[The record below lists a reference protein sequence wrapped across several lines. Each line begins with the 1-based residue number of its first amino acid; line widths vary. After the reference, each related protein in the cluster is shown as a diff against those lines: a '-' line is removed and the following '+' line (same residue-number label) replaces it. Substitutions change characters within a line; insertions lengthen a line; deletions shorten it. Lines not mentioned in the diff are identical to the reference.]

1 MLAYTCVG
9 AQKAVGRVVKHKMSE
24 FDETI
29 IEGGRPIPDDTF
41 QKPCLTVLYGG
52 PVGLVYTLPVG
63 SETLIGRGD
72 EADLPLGEARVS
84 RSHAVIRVNPDNT
97 VVIEDQGSSNGTFV
111 NGTKVDKRQL
121 EDGDRVQIGYSC
133 IIKFSY
139 QDDLEYQLQHEIAGG
154 VKDPLT
160 GLYTK
165 MYFDDRLASEFTH
178 ACRRKDNLGVILFV
192 IDHCDKINLR
202 HGRAAG
208 DVVVRE
214 VSRAVTSVL
223 RAGDVFACYDAERFT
238 LLARDLDEKGSA
250 ILRQRIR
257 EVAQGA
263 QFDFDGTPT
272 SLTVSVGIATL
283 ADQPENAGHFIKLAD
298 DSLRQTRRKGNQGR
312 ADGSATKTHVSSD
325 EAVTTVCY
333 TPSRET

>member
-1 MLAYTCVG
+1 M
-9 AQKAVGRVVKHKMSE
+9 RE

-29 IEGGRPIPDDTF
+29 IEGGGLIPADTP

-63 SETLIGRGD
+63 SETLIGRDD
-72 EADLPLGEARVS
+72 EADLPLGEPRVS
-84 RSHAVIRVNPDNT
+84 RRHAVIKANPDGT

-111 NGTKVDKRQL
+111 NGTKVDTRQL
-121 EDGDRVQIGYSC
+121 EDGDRLQIGYSC

-154 VKDPLT
+154 IKDPLT

-178 ACRRKDNLGVILFV
+178 ACRRKDNLGVLLFAV
-192 IDHCDKINLR
+192 DHFDKVSLC
-202 HGRAAG
+202 HGQAAG
-208 DVVVRE
+208 DVVVKE
-214 VSRAVTSVL
+214 VARAVCSVL
-223 RAGDVFACYDAERFT
+223 RAGDVFACYDAERFA
-238 LLARDLDEKGSA
+238 LLARDLDGRSSA
-250 ILRQRIR
+250 ILVQRICK
-257 EVAQGA
+257 VVQGT
-263 QFDFDGTPT
+263 QFDFDGTPI
-272 SLTVSVGIATL
+272 SLTVSVGVATL

-298 DSLRQTRRKGNQGR
+298 ASLRQTRLKGNKGS

-325 EAVTTVCY
+325 EAATTVY
-333 TPSRET
+333 HAPGQKA

>member
-1 MLAYTCVG
+1 
-9 AQKAVGRVVKHKMSE
+9 MSK

-29 IEGGRPIPDDTF
+29 VGGGRSIPADTP
-41 QKPCLTVLYGG
+41 QKPCLTVLHGG

-63 SETLIGRGD
+63 SETLIGRD
-72 EADLPLGEARVS
+72 DDADLPLGEARVS
-84 RSHAVIRVNPDNT
+84 RRHAVVRVNPDST

-133 IIKFSY
+133 VIKFSY

-165 MYFDDRLASEFTH
+165 MYFDERLTSEFTH
-178 ACRRKDNLGVILFV
+178 ACRGKDNIGVILFA
-192 IDHCDKINLR
+192 IDQFENVSLC
-202 HGRAAG
+202 HGQTAG
-208 DVVVRE
+208 DVVVNE
-214 VSRAVTSVL
+214 VARAVSTVL
-223 RAGDVFACYDAERFT
+223 RAGDVFACYDAVRFA

-257 EVAQGA
+257 KVVQGT
-263 QFDFDGTPT
+263 QCDFDGTPIN
-272 SLTVSVGIATL
+272 LTVSVGVATL
-283 ADQPENAGHFIKLAD
+283 ADQPEDAGHLIKLAD
-298 DSLRQTRRKGNQGR
+298 ASLRQTILEGNQSR
-312 ADGSATKTHVSSD
+312 ADGSTTKTHVSSD
-325 EAVTTVCY
+325 EVVTTIHYV
-333 TPSRET
+333 PSQKA

>member
-1 MLAYTCVG
+1 
-9 AQKAVGRVVKHKMSE
+9 MSE
-24 FDETI
+24 FDATI
-29 IEGGRPIPDDTF
+29 IGGGRPIPADTP

-63 SETLIGRGD
+63 SETLIGRD
-72 EADLPLGEARVS
+72 DDADLPLGEAHVS
-84 RSHAVIRVNPDNT
+84 RSHAVVRVNPDST

-133 IIKFSY
+133 VIKFSY

-178 ACRRKDNLGVILFV
+178 ACRRKDNLGVLLV
-192 IDHCDKINLR
+192 AIDHFDKVNLC
-202 HGRAAG
+202 HGQAAG
-208 DVVVRE
+208 EVVVKE
-214 VSRAVTSVL
+214 VAGAVNSVL
-223 RAGDVFACYDAERFT
+223 RAGDVFACYDAVRFA

-257 EVAQGA
+257 KVVQGT
-263 QFDFDGTPT
+263 QCDFNGMPI
-272 SLTVSVGIATL
+272 SLTVSVGVATL
-283 ADQPENAGHFIKLAD
+283 VDQPEDAGHLIKLAD
-298 DSLRQTRRKGNQGR
+298 ASLRRTRLEGNQGG
-312 ADGSATKTHVSSD
+312 AGGSTTKTHVSPD
-325 EAVTTVCY
+325 EAVTTVY
-333 TPSRET
+333 YVPDQKA

>member
-1 MLAYTCVG
+1 
-9 AQKAVGRVVKHKMSE
+9 MSE

-29 IEGGRPIPDDTF
+29 IEGGRPIPADTP

-84 RSHAVIRVNPDNT
+84 RRHAVIRVNSDST
-97 VVIEDQGSSNGTFV
+97 VVLDDQGSSNGTFV
-111 NGTKVDKRQL
+111 NGTKVDQRKL

-154 VKDPLT
+154 IKDPLT

-165 MYFDDRLASEFTH
+165 MYFEDRLLSEFTH
-178 ACRRKDNLGVILFV
+178 ACRRKDNLGVLLFA
-192 IDHCDKINLR
+192 IDHFDKVNLC
-202 HGRAAG
+202 HGQAAG
-208 DVVVRE
+208 DLVVKE
-214 VSRAVTSVL
+214 VARRVSSVL
-223 RAGDVFACYDAERFT
+223 RAGDVFACYDAERFA

-250 ILRQRIR
+250 ILVQR
-257 EVAQGA
+257 VYKVVQDT
-263 QFDFDGTPT
+263 QFDFDGALI
-272 SLTVSVGIATL
+272 SLKISVGIATL
-283 ADQPENAGHFIKLAD
+283 ADQPENADHFIKLAD
-298 DSLRQTRRKGNQGR
+298 ASLRQTRQKGNH
-312 ADGSATKTHVSSD
+312 GSEDKSASQTRVSPD
-325 EAVTTVCY
+325 EAVTKIY
-333 TPSRET
+333 YAPSQKA

>member
-1 MLAYTCVG
+1 
-9 AQKAVGRVVKHKMSE
+9 MSE
-24 FDETI
+24 FEETI
-29 IEGGRPIPDDTF
+29 IEDGRPIPAGTP

-63 SETLIGRGD
+63 SETLLGRGD
-72 EADLPLGEARVS
+72 EADLPLEEARVS
-84 RSHAVIRVNPDNT
+84 RRHAVIKVNPDST

-154 VKDPLT
+154 IKDPLT

-165 MYFDDRLASEFTH
+165 MYFDDRLASELTH
-178 ACRRKDNLGVILFV
+178 ACREKDNLGVLLFAV
-192 IDHCDKINLR
+192 DHFDKVNLC
-202 HGRAAG
+202 HGQAAG
-208 DVVVRE
+208 DVVVKE
-214 VSRAVTSVL
+214 VARAVNTVL
-223 RAGDVFACYDAERFT
+223 RAGDVFACYDAERFA

-250 ILRQRIR
+250 ILGQRICKVIR
-257 EVAQGA
+257 DT
-263 QFDFDGTPT
+263 QFDFDGTPI
-272 SLTVSVGIATL
+272 SLTISLGIATL

-298 DSLRQTRRKGNQGR
+298 ASLHQTSLKGNQGR
-312 ADGSATKTHVSSD
+312 TDGSATKTHVSSD
-325 EAVTTVCY
+325 ESVTTVY
-333 TPSRET
+333 YVPSQKA